1 MNKEKVIHLLF
12 IGKVAEEIGIEKA
25 SNLLKEAKEAI
36 DEILEDEDK
45 NQSTIQ
51 EGDLTC
57 MSTVDHDL
65 RNFKID
71 ELKKENERLNAY
83 IKLLK
88 KSRSEAYVQLSE
100 YKEKM
105 KFAWGKIDALV
116 EKYTKKKRRGLS
128 SLFNFTKN
136 ENP

>member
-25 SNLLKEAKEAI
+25 SNLLKEAKDTI
-36 DEILEDEDK
+36 DEILEDKDK

-65 RNFKID
+65 RNCKID
-71 ELKKENERLNAY
+71 ELKEENERLNAY
-83 IKLLK
+83 VKLLK

-105 KFAWGKIDALV
+105 NFAWDKMDALV
-116 EKYTKKKRRGLS
+116 EKYTKKKKISFRTF
-128 SLFNFTKN
+128 FNY
-136 ENP
+136 